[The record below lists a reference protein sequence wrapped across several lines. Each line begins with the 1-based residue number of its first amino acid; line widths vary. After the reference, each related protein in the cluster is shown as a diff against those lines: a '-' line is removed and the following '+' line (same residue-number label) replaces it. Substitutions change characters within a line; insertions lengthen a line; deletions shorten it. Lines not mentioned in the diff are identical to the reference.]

1 MFSSK
6 YSEHESES
14 SFDENEDNQ
23 IDNLNKL
30 FKGIGLEPYQFE
42 PTNFLILF
50 ASPPARYSNP
60 PVYHFFE
67 FVRSSFFSF
76 TLTDIHAR
84 YYQIL

>member
-6 YSEHESES
+6 YSEYESES

-23 IDNLNKL
+23 IGNLNKL

-50 ASPPARYSNP
+50 TSPPLVIPTPLFIIFSNLFG
-60 PVYHFFE
+60 PVFFH
-67 FVRSSFFSF
+67 S
-76 TLTDIHAR
+76 H
-84 YYQIL
+84 

>member
-23 IDNLNKL
+23 IGNLNKL

-50 ASPPARYSNP
+50 TSPRSLFQP
-60 PVYHFFE
+60 PCL
-67 FVRSSFFSF
+67 SFFRICSVQF
-76 TLTDIHAR
+76 FFIH
-84 YYQIL
+84 ID

>member
-23 IDNLNKL
+23 IGNLNKL
-30 FKGIGLEPYQFE
+30 FKGIGLEPYQLE

-50 ASPPARYSNP
+50 ASPPLVIP
-60 PVYHFFE
+60 TPLFYHFFE

-76 TLTDIHAR
+76 TLTDMHAR

>member
-23 IDNLNKL
+23 IGNLNKL
-30 FKGIGLEPYQFE
+30 FKGIGLEPYQLE

-50 ASPPARYSNP
+50 ASPPLVIPTPLFIIFSNLFGT
-60 PVYHFFE
+60 VFFH
-67 FVRSSFFSF
+67 S
-76 TLTDIHAR
+76 H
-84 YYQIL
+84 